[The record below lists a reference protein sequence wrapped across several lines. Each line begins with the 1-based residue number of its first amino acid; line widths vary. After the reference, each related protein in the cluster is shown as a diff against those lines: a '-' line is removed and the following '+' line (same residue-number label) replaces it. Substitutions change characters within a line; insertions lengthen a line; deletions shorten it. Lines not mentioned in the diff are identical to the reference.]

1 MTIVVGSSPTHRT
14 RDSIHLAGT
23 LARSAGTDLVVVAV
37 VPSPW
42 RGRASQVDRDYRDYL
57 GGRARASLAEL
68 REDLP
73 GDVACRAVVRGS
85 NSVSEGLVA
94 AVREFDAP
102 MLVLGSSTMGLL
114 GRVGLGSV
122 TERLLHSSPVP
133 VAVAPRGFTAASDKR
148 VTRVSI
154 AYAVGGLG
162 ETSLIT
168 TAAGVAHQMGAS
180 VRLVTF
186 AVRPPGP
193 ITSGVGLRVEDEV
206 IDTWAEDLE
215 GACRVL
221 REQVGRLDGPP
232 AQEDPVVGRG
242 DTWARA
248 LEVVPWGRG
257 DVLVV
262 GSSRTARTARVFL
275 GGTASK
281 IARHS
286 PVPVIV
292 VPRPV
297 GRVAFEG

>member
-1 MTIVVGSSPTHRT
+1 MTIVVGSSPTHQT
-14 RDSIHLAGT
+14 RDSIHLAAT

-37 VPSPW
+37 VPAPW
-42 RGRASQVDRDYRDYL
+42 RGRASQVDRDYRSYLTDRARESLAAL
-57 GGRARASLAEL
+57 GG
-68 REDLP
+68 DLP
-73 GDVACRAVVRGS
+73 EDVSCRTVVRES
-85 NSVSEGLVA
+85 ASVSEGLVA

-133 VAVAPRGFTAASDKR
+133 VAVAPRGFTAAADKR
-148 VTRVSI
+148 ITRVSI
-154 AYAVGGLG
+154 AYAVGPD
-162 ETSLIT
+162 ESALIT
-168 TAAGVAHQMGAS
+168 TAAEVAHDVGAS

-186 AVRPPGP
+186 AVRPSAP
-193 ITSGVGLRVEDEV
+193 ITSGVGLRVEDDV
-206 IDTWAEDLE
+206 IDTWAEDLQE
-215 GACRVL
+215 AARVL
-221 REQVGRLDGPP
+221 RDRVSRLAGPP
-232 AQEDPVVGRG
+232 VQEEPVLGRG
-242 DTWARA
+242 ETWARA

-292 VPRPV
+292 VPRPG
-297 GRVAFEG
+297 GRVASAG

>member
-1 MTIVVGSSPTHRT
+1 MSIVVGASPNHRSK
-14 RDSIHLAGT
+14 DSIHLAAM

-42 RGRASQVDRDYRDYL
+42 RGRTSQVDRDFRDYL
-57 GGRARASLAEL
+57 AGQARDSLTELGRA
-68 REDLP
+68 LP
-73 GDVACRAVVRGS
+73 GDVDARSVVRES
-85 NSVSEGLVA
+85 DSVSEGLVA

-122 TERLLHSSPVP
+122 TERLLHSSPTP
-133 VAVAPRGFTAASDKR
+133 VAVAPKGFTAASDKR

-154 AYAVGGLG
+154 AYAVGPD
-162 ETSLIT
+162 EANLISM
-168 TAAGVAHQMGAS
+168 AAGVAHQVGAS
-180 VRLVTF
+180 VRLVSF
-186 AVRPPGP
+186 AVRPSGP
-193 ITSGVGLRVEDEV
+193 VTSGVGLNVEDDV
-206 IDTWAEDLE
+206 IDTWADGL
-215 GACRVL
+215 GSATAVL
-221 REQVGRLDGPP
+221 REQVGRLEGLPL
-232 AQEDPVVGRG
+232 QEEPVLGRG
-242 DTWARA
+242 ETWGKA

-292 VPRPV
+292 VPRP
-297 GRVAFEG
+297 RPAR

>member
-1 MTIVVGSSPTHRT
+1 MTIVVGASPTHQT
-14 RDSIHLAGT
+14 RDSIHLAGM
-23 LARSAGTDLVVVAV
+23 LARSAGTDLVIVAV

-42 RGRASQVDRDYRDYL
+42 RGRAAREDQDYRNFL
-57 GGRARASLAEL
+57 AARARASLTEL
-68 REDLP
+68 
-73 GDVACRAVVRGS
+73 GAVVPDDVSVRTLVRES
-85 NSVSEGLVA
+85 ESVSQGLVD
-94 AVREFDAP
+94 AVREIDAP

-154 AYAVGGLG
+154 AYAVGPD

-168 TAAGVAHQMGAS
+168 TAAGVAHEVGAS
-180 VRLVTF
+180 VRLVSF
-186 AVRPPGP
+186 AVRPAGP
-193 ITSGVGLRVEDEV
+193 ITSGVGLNVEEDV
-206 IDTWAEDLE
+206 IDTWAQGLRAASETLRDQVARLE
-215 GACRVL
+215 GPPVQEEPVL
-221 REQVGRLDGPP
+221 
-232 AQEDPVVGRG
+232 GRG
-242 DTWARA
+242 ETWGRA

-286 PVPVIV
+286 PVPVVV
-292 VPRPV
+292 VPRPRPA
-297 GRVAFEG
+297 G